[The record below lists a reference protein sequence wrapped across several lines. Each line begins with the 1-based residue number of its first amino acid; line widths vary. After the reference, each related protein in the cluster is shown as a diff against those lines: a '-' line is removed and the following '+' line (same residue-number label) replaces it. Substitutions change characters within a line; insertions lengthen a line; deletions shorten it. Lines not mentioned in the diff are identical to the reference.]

1 MRDARIPTLAAGG
14 AMSTVALALV
24 LASAALH
31 ATWNLAA
38 KRAGGATRGPA
49 FVFAFSS
56 ATAILYAP
64 LALRWGGARVADVAP
79 LAWVFVLG
87 SAALHVGYFVAL
99 QRGYR
104 VGDLSI
110 VYPIARGVGPALAT
124 VGAIALLGERPSAL
138 ALFGTLLVVGAAV
151 ALATGRPRPGARVGP
166 GVRWGL
172 VTAVFIASYTLWDAF
187 AVARVGVPPIL
198 FLWWSE
204 LARAALLAP
213 VVLRRPDDL
222 RHVLR
227 HHRGAVATVALLSP
241 LAYLLV
247 LTAFTLAPVSLVAPA
262 REVSVL
268 IGALLGTTLL
278 GEGGRRR
285 RLSAAAAMVVGVALL
300 ARG

>member
-1 MRDARIPTLAAGG
+1 MRDAHPLRSARAAL
-14 AMSTVALALV
+14 TPVALGLV
-24 LASAALH
+24 LASALLH

-56 ATAILYAP
+56 ATALLYAP
-64 LALRWGGARVADVAP
+64 FALARGGADVGAIG
-79 LAWVFVLG
+79 AVGWAFVLG
-87 SAALHVGYFVAL
+87 SAVLHVGYFVAL

-110 VYPIARGVGPALAT
+110 VYPLARGGGPALAT
-124 VGAIALLGERPSAL
+124 VGAVALLGERPGTL
-138 ALFGTLLVVGAAV
+138 ALLGTALVVGAALV
-151 ALATGRPRPGARVGP
+151 LATSRAPAGTRVGP

-172 VTAVFIASYTLWDAF
+172 ATAGFIAAYTLWDAV
-187 AVARVGVPPIL
+187 AVARVGVPPLL

-204 LARAALLAP
+204 LARATLLAP
-213 VVLRRPDDL
+213 VVLRDPGGL

-268 IGALLGTTLL
+268 IGTLLGTTVL
-278 GEGGRRR
+278 GEGARAR
-285 RLSAAAAMVVGVALL
+285 RLGAAADRKSVV
-300 ARG
+300 

>member
-1 MRDARIPTLAAGG
+1 VSPL
-14 AMSTVALALV
+14 ALALV
-24 LASAALH
+24 LTSAVLH
-31 ATWNLAA
+31 ATWNVAA

-56 ATAILYAP
+56 ATAVLYAP
-64 LALRWGGARVADVAP
+64 VALAAGGARPGSIGAVG
-79 LAWVFVLG
+79 LAFVVG
-87 SAALHVGYFVAL
+87 SALLHVGYFVAL

-110 VYPIARGVGPALAT
+110 VYPLARGGGPALAT
-124 VGAIALLGERPSAL
+124 VGAVLWLGERPGGVALAGTALVVIAAL
-138 ALFGTLLVVGAAV
+138 ALAA
-151 ALATGRPRPGARVGP
+151 GRPPVGARVGP

-172 VTAVFIASYTLWDAF
+172 VTAGFIAAYTLWDAT
-187 AVARVGVPPIL
+187 AVARVGVPPLL

-204 LARAALLAP
+204 LARAVLLAP
-213 VVLRRPDDL
+213 AALRDPASL
-222 RHVLR
+222 RHVWR

-241 LAYLLV
+241 AAYLLV

-268 IGALLGTTLL
+268 LGTLAGTTLL
-278 GEGGRRR
+278 GEGARVRRT
-285 RLSAAAAMVVGVALL
+285 LAAAAMVVGVALL

>member
-1 MRDARIPTLAAGG
+1 
-14 AMSTVALALV
+14 MSALALTLV
-24 LASAALH
+24 LASALLH

-56 ATAILYAP
+56 ATAVLYAP
-64 LALRWGGARVADVAP
+64 VALSFGGARVGSIDP
-79 LAWVFVLG
+79 LGWAFVLG

-124 VGAIALLGERPSAL
+124 VAAVALLGERPSTL
-138 ALFGTLLVVGAAV
+138 ALVGTLLVVGAAV
-151 ALATGRPRPGARVGP
+151 ALATGRPLPGTRIGP

-172 VTAVFIASYTLWDAF
+172 ATAAFIATYTVWDAV
-187 AVARVGVPPIL
+187 AVARVGVPPVL

-213 VVLRRPDDL
+213 AALRRPEAL
-222 RHVLR
+222 RQVLR
-227 HHRGAVATVALLSP
+227 HHWGAVATVALLSP
-241 LAYLLV
+241 AAYLLV
-247 LTAFTLAPVSLVAPA
+247 LTAFTLAPVSLVAPT

-268 IGALLGTTLL
+268 VGAVFGTTLL
-278 GEGGRRR
+278 GEGGRLR
-285 RLSAAAAMVVGVALL
+285 RLTAAAAMVVGVALL
-300 ARG
+300 SRG